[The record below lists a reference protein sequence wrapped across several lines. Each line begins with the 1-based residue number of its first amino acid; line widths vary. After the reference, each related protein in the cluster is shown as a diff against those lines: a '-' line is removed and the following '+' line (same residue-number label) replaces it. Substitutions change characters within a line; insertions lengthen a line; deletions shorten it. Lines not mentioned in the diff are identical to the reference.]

1 MGHPGSQF
9 PSFLVL
15 NHPTM
20 RSLSSFTY
28 VPLDRQPLYRGL
40 GFLAG
45 ALVLAPVLTLTLGSL
60 AIAQTPPDLNANPV
74 VSGNR
79 IIRPTLR
86 LGSQGESV
94 KELQSMLV
102 LLGYYSGPVTGLYQ
116 EDTQLAVQRFQTAA
130 SITADGIVGPT
141 TWSQLLPA
149 PKAEAVPPT
158 AASPATTAA
167 PSPATKK
174 PPATP
179 PTTPAQVRPST
190 PANLTPGT
198 TTLPVLRP
206 GMTGEA
212 VRQLQQKLRLKGLYQ
227 GPVDGVF
234 GAATEAAVRAIQQAH
249 NMSVDGIVGPAT
261 WKLL

>member
-1 MGHPGSQF
+1 
-9 PSFLVL
+9 
-15 NHPTM
+15 M
-20 RSLSSFTY
+20 RSPFSFTY
-28 VPLDRQPLYRGL
+28 AHLDPQSLYQGL

-45 ALVLAPVLTLTLGSL
+45 ALVLVPVLTLTSGSL
-60 AIAQTPPDLNANPV
+60 VIAQTPPDLNANPV
-74 VSGNR
+74 ISGNR

-94 KELQSMLV
+94 KELQSMLI
-102 LLGYYSGPVTGLYQ
+102 LLGYYGGPVTGLYQ

-130 SITADGIVGPT
+130 GITADGIVGPT

-158 AASPATTAA
+158 AASPTTTAA
-167 PSPATKK
+167 SGSAPKA
-174 PPATP
+174 PATP
-179 PTTPAQVRPST
+179 AQARPSRVAAVT
-190 PANLTPGT
+190 PEATA
-198 TTLPVLRP
+198 LPVLRP